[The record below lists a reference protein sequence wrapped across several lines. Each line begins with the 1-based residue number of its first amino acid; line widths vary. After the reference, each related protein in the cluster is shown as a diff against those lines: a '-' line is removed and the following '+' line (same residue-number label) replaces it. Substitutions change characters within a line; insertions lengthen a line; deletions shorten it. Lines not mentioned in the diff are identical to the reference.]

1 MKKYNMKSILHG
13 NDKGMTLVEIMVGMV
28 IFAIGVLSISQV
40 MFRVMSANTKS
51 KHLVVATNLAHQKM
65 EQIFASPKYDDIKST
80 NFPTEDYGSINGGDP
95 DYARFRRVVTI
106 VDSLNALGNS
116 ISKDITVRVE
126 WREKGQTRHVELR
139 STISRFK
146 DMNL

>member
-51 KHLVVATNLAHQKM
+51 KHLVIATNLAHQRM
-65 EQIFASPKYDDIKST
+65 EQIFASPRYDNINST
-80 NFPTEDYGSINGGDP
+80 NFPAEDYGSINGGDP
-95 DYARFRRVVTI
+95 EYVKFRRVVTI
-106 VDSLNALGNS
+106 VDSLNAIGNS

-126 WREKGQTRHVELR
+126 WKEKGQTRHVELR